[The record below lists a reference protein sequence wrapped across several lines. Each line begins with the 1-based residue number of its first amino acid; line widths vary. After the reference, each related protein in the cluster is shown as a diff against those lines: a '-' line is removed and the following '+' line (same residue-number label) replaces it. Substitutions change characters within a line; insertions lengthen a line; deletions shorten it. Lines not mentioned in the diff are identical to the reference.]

1 MNLDLILLRGRL
13 FYLCWKV
20 GRVSTKPTVQALQS
34 CIESIKLLRDEVSR
48 LPPQDGGPLLDRI
61 LDLTLALVGPI
72 GEVSQKSG

>member
-1 MNLDLILLRGRL
+1 MRIESIILRGRL

-20 GRVSTKPTVQALQS
+20 KRASTKPTVQSLQD

-48 LPPQDGGPLLDRI
+48 LPPQDGGPLLDKI